1 MIANLKLTS
10 LLTRIYSFQFFWIF
24 ALILP
29 VLYPYYASL
38 GVNMHEFFQ
47 LQAMFGFSVAIFEIP
62 SGYFSDY
69 FGRKVSLGVGGFLSG
84 VSYFILTQ
92 ATGFYGLLL
101 HEFLLGVA
109 LSFVSGTDVA
119 ILFDSLPPKA
129 SRNDSSRLL
138 GFHQMA
144 ASLGESSA
152 AVLCTGLLLFLSYK
166 SIIAIQAI
174 VAWIPFFIALSIPE
188 PPTPRKEHLEFKKV
202 KILWMQ
208 LLHEQLEL
216 RLLILHFVVWM
227 LATFIA
233 IWTIQKYWQEH
244 NVPLTW
250 FGLLWGASNLLM
262 GFTGLAARRLE
273 HRWSSRHILLG
284 VGLLSIAA
292 FVIMGL
298 TPGLLGVAVGFL
310 LYLARGL
317 NQVVA
322 RDLLN
327 QNMQPELRATANSIV
342 NFLFRISFAF
352 LGPGI
357 GWAIDRWSLNAT
369 LLTAGAIFAILFLL
383 ITFPLWKLLKN
394 SPTKEETQL
403 I

>member
-1 MIANLKLTS
+1 MSTKIS
-10 LLTRIYSFQFFWIF
+10 PLLARIYSFQFFWIF
-24 ALILP
+24 AIILP

-38 GVNMHEFFQ
+38 GMDMHEFFQ
-47 LQAMFGFSVAIFEIP
+47 LQAMFGFSVALFEVP
-62 SGYFSDY
+62 TGYFSDY
-69 FGRKVSLGVGGFLSG
+69 FGRKVSLSVGGFLSG
-84 VSYFILTQ
+84 ISYLVLTQ

-119 ILFDSLPPKA
+119 ILFDSLPPK
-129 SRNDSSRLL
+129 STRNDSSRLL

-144 ASLGESSA
+144 AALGESSA
-152 AVLCTGLLLFLSYK
+152 AVLCTLLLLSFSYK
-166 SIIAIQAI
+166 AIIGLQAI
-174 VAWIPFFIALSIPE
+174 ISWIPFFIALSIPE

-202 KILWMQ
+202 KILWRQ
-208 LLHEQLEL
+208 LLHEQQEL

-244 NVPLTW
+244 HIPLAW
-250 FGLLWGASNLLM
+250 FGILWAASTLSI
-262 GFTGLAARRLE
+262 GFSGLVARQLE
-273 HRWSSRHILLG
+273 HCWSSRHILLG
-284 VGLLSIAA
+284 VGILSIVALI
-292 FVIMGL
+292 VMGL
-298 TPGLLGVAVGFL
+298 SAGLLGVVMGFL
-310 LYLARGL
+310 LYVARGL

-327 QNMQPELRATANSIV
+327 QSIQPELRATANSMV
-342 NFLFRISFAF
+342 NFLFRISFAL

-357 GWAIDRWSLNAT
+357 GWAIDRWSLNFT
-369 LLTAGAIFAILFLL
+369 LLTAGGIFAILFLL

-394 SPTKEETQL
+394 SPMTSL